1 MKRRNLIF
9 LFGAI
14 LTVLIALLGAGAA
27 QAQEPQPT
35 PSDNEVNRVAKQ
47 MYCPVCENI
56 PLDVCP
62 TTACAEWREL
72 IRLRLSQGWS
82 DEQIKDYFV
91 QQYGDRVLAE
101 PPRRGLNLFI
111 YILPVIAILGGAVVV
126 WRVIAS
132 MRAKTPL
139 SSAAAGE
146 RSPGAPQAGADDPY
160 LARLEEE
167 LKKKE

>member
-1 MKRRNLIF
+1 MTRRTLVTLICASF
-9 LFGAI
+9 
-14 LTVLIALLGAGAA
+14 VLLSLLLNPGQAAA
-27 QAQEPQPT
+27 QDTQPT
-35 PSDNEVNRVAKQ
+35 PSDNDVNRVAKQ

-72 IRLRLSQGWS
+72 IRLRLSEGWS
-82 DEQIKDYFV
+82 DQQIKDYFV

-101 PPRRGLNLFI
+101 PPRRGLNLI
-111 YILPVIAILGGAVVV
+111 VYILPVAAFLIGAAIV
-126 WRVIAS
+126 WRVILS
-132 MRAKTPL
+132 MRRKAVL
-139 SSAAAGE
+139 EAAA
-146 RSPGAPQAGADDPY
+146 PGTPAPTGKPADDPY